1 MIPVLSSIISFF
13 DEIAPPGLTEAWDNS
28 GLQLGDASREI
39 HNILITLDP
48 SAEAVKKVSEMGHGR
63 LIITHHPLIFKPLKR
78 LDLSVWSNRLIE
90 AAVKNDVS
98 VISVHTNFDAAKE
111 GISHI
116 IADVLGLEKT
126 VPLIKSGN
134 DGEGLGRLG
143 VMPHPMILKDF
154 VLKIKKTFS
163 LERVGFVGSEDK
175 IISKVAV
182 VGGSGGSLIYE
193 AVANEADVFV
203 SGDLGYHHVCEALES
218 GMALVDAG
226 HYRMECMAFRV
237 FSEKFRNRCKQLNWN
252 VNVLWHERKEIDII
266 NYI

>member
-1 MIPVLSSIISFF
+1 MIPVLSSIISLF

-28 GLQLGDASREI
+28 GLQLGDVSREI

-48 SAEAVKKVSEMGHGR
+48 SVEAVEKVSVMGQGR

-78 LDLSVWSNRLIE
+78 LDLSVWSSRLIE
-90 AAVKNDVS
+90 VAVKNDVS

-111 GISHI
+111 GINHI
-116 IADVLGLEKT
+116 IADVLCLEDT
-126 VPLIKSGN
+126 VPLLKSGN

-143 VMPHPMILKDF
+143 VLPSPVILKDF

-163 LERVGFVGSEDK
+163 LEKVGFVGNEGK

-182 VGGSGGSLIYE
+182 VGGSGGSLVHE
-193 AVANEADVFV
+193 AVVNKADVFV

-218 GMALVDAG
+218 GIALVDAG
-226 HYRMECMAFRV
+226 HYNMECMAFRV
-237 FSEKFRNRCKQLNWN
+237 FSEKFRNKCKELNWN
-252 VNVLWHERKEIDII
+252 VNILWHEREIDFI